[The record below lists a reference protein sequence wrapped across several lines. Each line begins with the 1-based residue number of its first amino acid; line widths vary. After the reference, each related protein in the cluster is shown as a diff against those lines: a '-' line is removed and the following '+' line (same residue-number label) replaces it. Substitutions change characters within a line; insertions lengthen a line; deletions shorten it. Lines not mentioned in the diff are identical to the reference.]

1 MRERVKTYGAD
12 SKVIVQPVLISSG
25 HVQQEIV
32 KLLEGLE
39 FRMSQ
44 SGVSGHPL
52 APEWIRQ
59 QAAIR
64 LRIAALQAAK

>member
-1 MRERVKTYGAD
+1 
-12 SKVIVQPVLISSG
+12 
-25 HVQQEIV
+25 
-32 KLLEGLE
+32 
-39 FRMSQ
+39 MSQ